1 MGDKIYNFIGDL
13 VVVIVMSFPIL
24 IVGLVFVLL
33 PCMQYGVSDGEYQI
47 QFPNMSS
54 EQCQYATTN
63 VRDISFLEVTSKID
77 PCTLKTVYYY
87 CYRVTW
93 KTDAK
98 GWLVAYLEKDGIEP
112 IKIETY
118 EGSK

>member
-1 MGDKIYNFIGDL
+1 MADKILTWVIEPM
-13 VVVIVMSFPIL
+13 VVILFIVAIL
-24 IVGLVFVLL
+24 LLPVGLPL
-33 PCMQYGVSDGEYQI
+33 MQFGQTGAAYQI
-47 QFPNMSS
+47 QFPNISS
-54 EQCQYATTN
+54 KQCQQATSN

-77 PCTLKTVYYY
+77 PCTLQTVYYY

-98 GWLVAYLEKDGIEP
+98 GWLVAHLEKDGIEP